1 MPPNCGSPHKKAAHG
16 WMMGFPTCSDD
27 TSTLGKTTGSAKL
40 DASSKKNWYSPEW
53 SEPPSGPKCI
63 CYWHQKTSTATP
75 DEESLPTSSE
85 TKRIGAGVHWRLLNL
100 KIAWS
105 LPYPNHGL
113 GDFVAKSRRE
123 GNPGIAKAFLV
134 LLQAQ
139 VPAREWAWLRKA
151 SISSSMAPCWS
162 SQWKTLLLGKDHA
175 VCEVAMDAKF
185 WFCLLH
191 GPAWGL
197 LSRCRGEV
205 TLCHLSLAPLG
216 NHCHLCKQKWCNQC

>member
-16 WMMGFPTCSDD
+16 WMMGFPKCSDD

-75 DEESLPTSSE
+75 DEESLQTSSE

-113 GDFVAKSRRE
+113 GDFVAESRRE

-139 VPAREWAWLRKA
+139 VPAREWAWLRKK
-151 SISSSMAPCWS
+151 PCCLWGRHGCKVLVLPTAWTRLRATQPVPRGGHIVPS
-162 SQWKTLLLGKDHA
+162 VLGAAGEPLPSFAIYANKN
-175 VCEVAMDAKF
+175 DATNAKP
-185 WFCLLH
+185 C
-191 GPAWGL
+191 
-197 LSRCRGEV
+197 
-205 TLCHLSLAPLG
+205 
-216 NHCHLCKQKWCNQC
+216 